1 MNERLLHYIWQ
12 HCHFNTLNL
21 KTTSNVPLSIRHVGQ
36 PNSNAGADFKFASIK
51 LDKVEWHGDVE
62 IHIVSS
68 DWYKHKHHLDKNYQS
83 VILHVVWQHDT
94 EILNYKQDEIPCLE
108 LRPIVDKT
116 LLNKY
121 QILMSQRS
129 WILCQHQ
136 IKRIDPFY
144 ISHFLERLTIERLEE
159 KTVKFVKQFEQVE
172 NDWEN
177 TFYHALCYSLGLKL
191 NSESFLKLSKRISI
205 STINKHKDNLSQIE
219 AMLFGTAGF
228 LHNVYDQY
236 GFLLR
241 KEFLFLKHKYSL
253 EEMDESEW
261 YFMRLRPPSFPTIR
275 LALLAQLLKS
285 QSTLFSRVI
294 ACNIYDELKN
304 IFQVSVSDYWLTH
317 YHFKKSSPRRKKSLG
332 NQWINSMIINII
344 CPLLFVYS
352 KRKGQPTYQERAI
365 RFLEEISAEKNTIT
379 KKFDEIGVKA
389 NNAMQSQG
397 LIQLKTTYCDAK
409 KCLNCNIGSK
419 LLS

>member
-12 HCHFNTLNL
+12 HCHFNTLNI
-21 KTTSNVPLSIRHVGQ
+21 KTTANVPLSIRHVGQ

-51 LDKVEWHGDVE
+51 LDNVEWHGDVE

-108 LRPIVDKT
+108 LRSIVDKT

-136 IKRIDPFY
+136 IKCIDSFY

-159 KTVKFVKQFEQVE
+159 KTVKFVQQFEQVE

-191 NSESFLKLSKRISI
+191 NSGSFLKLSKRISI

-285 QSTLFSRVI
+285 QSALFSRVI
-294 ACNIYDELKN
+294 ACNTYDELKN

-317 YHFKKSSPRRKKSLG
+317 YHFRKSSPSRKKSLG
-332 NQWINSMIINII
+332 NQWINSIIINII

-379 KKFDEIGVKA
+379 KKFEEIGVKA